1 VGRLDDILLEQ
12 MKTRLSRE
20 VNEEDSVRIYA
31 LCAKCTKAAMVLGR
45 GEISKENENPFIL

>member
-1 VGRLDDILLEQ
+1 MDDILLEQ